1 MAPRCVA
8 MLSNGMK
15 EAGIN
20 TLAASEK
27 ARALTK
33 GRCEI

>member
-1 MAPRCVA
+1 

-20 TLAASEK
+20 APAASEK
-27 ARALTK
+27 ARAITK
-33 GRCEI
+33 GRCEN